1 MKVERAVSIDQ
12 RSELS
17 AMPSV
22 MKKTPTLASEVTLA
36 AVREE
41 PHQSIEESDL
51 PAPEKFDTDLAFE
64 REELLQPDS
73 RPASHG
79 PKVWQVKA
87 LPLKLSALEATVAV
101 KGGVFT
107 YDDFE
112 V

>member
-17 AMPSV
+17 AVPSAINE
-22 MKKTPTLASEVTLA
+22 TPSLASKVTPP
-36 AVREE
+36 VMPEQS
-41 PHQSIEESDL
+41 HQFVVDSIL

-64 REELLQPDS
+64 REELLKPDS
-73 RPASHG
+73 RRASHG

-101 KGGVFT
+101 KGGIFT